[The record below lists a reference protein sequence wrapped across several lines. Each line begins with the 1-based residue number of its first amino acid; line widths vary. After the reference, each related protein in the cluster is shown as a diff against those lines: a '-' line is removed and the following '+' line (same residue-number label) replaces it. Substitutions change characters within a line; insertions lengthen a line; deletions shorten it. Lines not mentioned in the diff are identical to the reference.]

1 MYWVMNLQ
9 AFAFAIGMAFAQ
21 HVLSGTPYKLFKFS
35 EPLSNCGEGE
45 DTYDHG
51 TRKLGIYV
59 EKAGALWSSNECA
72 TK

>member
-35 EPLSNCGEGE
+35 DPLSNCGEGE

-51 TRKLGIYV
+51 TRKLWDICG
-59 EKAGALWSSNECA
+59 ESGCSLEQQ
-72 TK
+72 

>member
-1 MYWVMNLQ
+1 MFSNIMV
-9 AFAFAIGMAFAQ
+9 AIDCQSASDT
-21 HVLSGTPYKLFKFS
+21 LCGTPYKLFKFS
-35 EPLSNCGEGE
+35 DPLSNCGEGE